1 MSNMMS
7 PKEMSAQD
15 LFAWGAENVA
25 YVARVEANGSIAY
38 AIHSADGTRLAIA
51 PSRDLAFAAAKQH
64 ELEVVSV
71 H

>member
-7 PKEMSAQD
+7 PKEMSAHE

-25 YVARVEANGSIAY
+25 YIARVEANGSIAY

-64 ELEVVSV
+64 ELEAVSV